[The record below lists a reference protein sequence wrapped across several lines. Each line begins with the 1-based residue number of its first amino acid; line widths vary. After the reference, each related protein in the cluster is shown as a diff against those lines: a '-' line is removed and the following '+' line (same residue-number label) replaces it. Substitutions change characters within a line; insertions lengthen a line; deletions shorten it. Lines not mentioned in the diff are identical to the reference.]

1 MTTRR
6 LRHDDPSVKAL
17 GTQVSTHLRK
27 MGRGATLL
35 EVRGVKKVYATLTA
49 LGGVDLTVTERS
61 FHGLIGPNGSGK
73 TTLLKC
79 IAGAETATAG
89 TVTFLSQDIT
99 GATPSERSR
108 QGMSLKFQ
116 ITSILPSLSVYDNVL
131 LALQAQDTMAALM
144 FSRTRAALHGRV
156 MAMLA
161 QFRLDGRRDELAGSL
176 SHGQQQWLEI
186 SMALAREPRL
196 LLLDEPTA
204 GMSPQER
211 HATGDLLA
219 PIRERC
225 SLLIVEHDLDF
236 IKDICDTLT
245 VLDQGLVV
253 DSGPTQ
259 TVQNSDKVQEAYL
272 AHA

>member
-1 MTTRR
+1 ME
-6 LRHDDPSVKAL
+6 PQAN
-17 GTQVSTHLRK
+17 
-27 MGRGATLL
+27 LL
-35 EVRGVKKVYATLTA
+35 EVRGVRKVYVNLTA
-49 LGGVDLTVTERS
+49 LGGVDLTVTRNS

-79 IAGAETATAG
+79 IAGAEMATDG
-89 TVTFLSQDIT
+89 SITFQSRNIT
-99 GATPSERSR
+99 DATPAERSR
-108 QGMSLKFQ
+108 AGMSLKFQ
-116 ITSILPSLSVYDNVL
+116 ITSVLPNLSVYDNVL
-131 LALQAQDTMAALM
+131 LALQAQDAMVALL
-144 FSRTRAALHGRV
+144 FSRSRGRLDERA
-156 MAMLA
+156 MQMLS
-161 QFRLDGRRDELAGSL
+161 QFRLDARADDLAAEL

-186 SMALAREPRL
+186 AMALAREPKL

-211 HATGDLLA
+211 RATGDLLA
-219 PIRERC
+219 PIKERC

-253 DSGPTQ
+253 DSGPTR
-259 TVQNSDKVQEAYL
+259 TVQNSDKVKEAYL